1 MSPRNEIQYDTIRQE
16 KTNLIMDTALEL
28 FANIGYEATS
38 ISQIARKADISKGLL
53 YNYFQSKEDLL
64 QAILNK
70 GIDDMMDIFDP
81 NKDGKLEVSELEYF
95 INESLRLVEKN
106 RVFWKLYMSV
116 SFQPAVFKLIES
128 RIEEIYQ
135 PIMKMMIVYFQD
147 AGFKNPATEAI
158 LFGALLDG
166 ITLDYVM
173 KPELF
178 PLEHIKKELIERY
191 CKPKNIEL

>member
-1 MSPRNEIQYDTIRQE
+1 MSPRTEIQYDTIRQE